1 MNDIRRIIPCLLLLL
16 LLGACTAE
24 LPGEGVEAGGDGL
37 TLSLATRA
45 ATRVPEEGED
55 TFNENKIERAD
66 VYFFDCD
73 ATGNAEGGC
82 IYARMGLVP
91 SPVTN
96 STTDYTLQ
104 IPLDRT
110 IISDDTS
117 YYVYVVANHSL
128 GYTDETAKQK
138 TLAEIKATRIE
149 TAWKEGYTAG
159 EAVIE
164 NSLVM
169 DGGKQITIQAAQ
181 TTKEQIDMTHA
192 MAKVMLYVS
201 TEQTIEANDLTYTVQ
216 PRDMFAT
223 LAYGV
228 KATNLAGTYGVN
240 AEADYITRMRRDYND
255 SYTTTEDGKHRYAQV
270 APFYSYPNPETT
282 ADRKETYLI
291 LCVPWMAR
299 EPDGV
304 SYQAVNYYYRVPITG
319 DVAKLATLERNHYYK
334 INVHIGVLGSINPN
348 DAVEVKDLN
357 YEIIDWF
364 TVDIDAD
371 MQQYRYLVLD
381 EYVSVMNNVDELEMP
396 YISSSSL
403 KMEPENGEFWEEPD
417 TEYTRI
423 TSVKYWNYYD
433 TRYSDQGYAHE
444 ETLTDQRD
452 IENAGFT
459 LEDDGNGHLVIRH
472 PLDEDDYV
480 PYTITVETWNEQGVK
495 TDVWEITQYPGMY
508 IEGEYNEDGYY
519 NNWGN
524 VGGNR
529 FVYGVRSGDVHDD
542 TGGNRSNN
550 LGGVY
555 DPTATSATNR
565 NLNQY
570 TIYITSFDVGDEYA
584 IGDPRV
590 DTPDRDIMGDLE
602 DRYNNKKLTYYYP
615 SKQEEV
621 NDIETYGSVV
631 APAFKIASSWG
642 VVDGNGITFEK
653 AKRRCASY
661 QENGYPAGRW
671 RVPTEGEIE
680 YIVGLSDAGKIPA
693 LFNGDYYASSGRY
706 YDNGYRT
713 NMWGGSY
720 IDEDA
725 IGFHDGSDG
734 GHSVRCV
741 YDVWYWGNGKI
752 SDPNEFTWGDEPLQ

>member
-24 LPGEGVEAGGDGL
+24 LPGGGAEAGGDGL
-37 TLSLATRA
+37 TLSLATCA
-45 ATRVPEEGED
+45 ATRVQEEGED

-66 VYFFDCD
+66 VYFFDCGTD
-73 ATGNAEGGC
+73 GNAEGNC
-82 IYARMGLVP
+82 IYAKMGLKP
-91 SPVTN
+91 TPDGEDNTL
-96 STTDYTLQ
+96 YTLQ

-169 DGGKQITIQAAQ
+169 DGDKQITIQAAQ
-181 TTKEQIDMTHA
+181 TTKEQIDMTRA

-201 TEQTIEANDLTYTVQ
+201 TEQTIEANGLTYTVQ

-228 KATNLAGTYGVN
+228 KATNLASTYSVN

-255 SYTTTEDGKHRYAQV
+255 SFTTTDEGKHRYAQV
-270 APFYSYPNPETT
+270 APFYSYPNLETT

-319 DVAKLATLERNHYYK
+319 DVAKLATLERNYYYK

-396 YISSSSL
+396 YISSSPL
-403 KMEPENGEFWEEPD
+403 KMEPDEDSKPWNPD

-423 TSVKYWNYYD
+423 TRVEYPNYRQVNTSTTVLD
-433 TRYSDQGYAHE
+433 TQE
-444 ETLTDQRD
+444 E
-452 IENAGFT
+452 ISEAGFT
-459 LEDDGNGHLVIRH
+459 LTDDGSGHLTISH
-472 PLDEDDYV
+472 PLDEEDYV
-480 PYTITVETWNEQGVK
+480 PYKITVETWNTQGVK
-495 TDVWEITQYPGMY
+495 TDEWVITQYPAMY
-508 IEGEYNEDGYY
+508 IVGERAQYKLYVANKWTNTTWGLKDQWYEEVNYDGYY
-519 NNWGN
+519 LGSVQNPA
-524 VGGNR
+524 
-529 FVYGVRSGDVHDD
+529 GVDG
-542 TGGNRSNN
+542 
-550 LGGVY
+550 
-555 DPTATSATNR
+555 SADNR
-565 NLNQY
+565 NPNNY
-570 TIYITSFDVGDEYA
+570 TIYITSFDVEDNYA
-584 IGDPRV
+584 IGDPRTDRV
-590 DTPDRDIMGDLE
+590 DNLE
-602 DRYNNKKLTYYYP
+602 MKGLTYYYP
-615 SKQEEV
+615 ARTDV
-621 NDIETYGSVV
+621 DTRRVI
-631 APAFKIASSWG
+631 APAFMIASSRG
-642 VVDGNGITFEK
+642 KTLDVTFDNAE
-653 AKRRCASY
+653 RRCAAY
-661 QENGYPAGRW
+661 QEAGYGAGRW
-671 RVPTEGEIE
+671 RLPTEAEIE
-680 YIVGLSDAGKIPA
+680 YVINLSASNPQKIPP
-693 LFNGDYYASSGRY
+693 LFDGEYWSASKRY
-706 YDNGYRT
+706 YSSN
-713 NMWGGSY
+713 SKEF
-720 IDEDA
+720 EDA
-725 IGFHDGSDG
+725 KTTGYNQDEFA
-734 GHSVRCV
+734 VRCV
-741 YDVWYWGNGKI
+741 YDVWYWGDQPAINP
-752 SDPNEFTWGDEPLQ
+752 DTFAWRDEPMQ